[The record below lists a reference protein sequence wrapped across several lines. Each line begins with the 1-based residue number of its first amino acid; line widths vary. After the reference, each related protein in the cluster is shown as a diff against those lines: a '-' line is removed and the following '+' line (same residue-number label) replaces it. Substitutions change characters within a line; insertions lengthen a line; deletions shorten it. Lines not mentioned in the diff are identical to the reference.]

1 MAEADVVTTGYVEL
15 SLVLPAYNEAAG
27 IERTVHNAVA
37 ALEMITPRFE
47 MLVVNDGSCDDTGAV
62 LDTLAATIP
71 QLRPIQLRRN
81 VGQHIAT
88 VVGLRRA
95 SGAYVVTADADEQVP
110 FSNIAALHSVI
121 IADRRIDIVNGARS
135 TRNAGLYRGLGS
147 RMVTWI
153 VNRSMRQ
160 RLKDPAT
167 TFRLFRRNALEDLLN
182 ADALAQNIPIL
193 VGYLGLK
200 IYEVDVEAV
209 ADGGRKSSYGFLK
222 LVHALLLAL
231 LNFSSGTATILALM
245 TAGILSFGSGALG
258 LVAVVARGVIVQQA
272 LPTNWLLFFVL
283 LVVLGLQ
290 FVLVGAVAY
299 KIERLNVNLRFRRQ
313 LEFIGNDRDR

>member
-1 MAEADVVTTGYVEL
+1 MKAEGVEL

-27 IERTVHNAVA
+27 IERTIRNAVE
-37 ALEMITPRFE
+37 ALEKITRSFE
-47 MLVVNDGSCDDTGAV
+47 IVVVNDGSRDDTGAV
-62 LDTLAATIP
+62 LDRLAAAMP

-95 SGAYVVTADADEQVP
+95 SGAYVVTADADEQVR
-110 FSNIAALHSVI
+110 FTNIATLHGAAE
-121 IADRRIDIVNGARS
+121 ADEDVDIVSGARS
-135 TRNAGLYRGLGS
+135 TRNAGFFRGFGS
-147 RMVTWI
+147 RLVTWI
-153 VNRSMRQ
+153 VNRSMQQ

-167 TFRLFRRNALEDLLN
+167 TFRLFRRSALQRLLN
-182 ADALAQNIPIL
+182 AEALAQNIPIL
-193 VGYLGLK
+193 VGHLGLN
-200 IYEVDVEAV
+200 IREVDVEAH
-209 ADGGRKSSYGFLK
+209 AEGGRKSSYGLLK

-231 LNFSSGTATILALM
+231 LNFSSGTTTILTLM
-245 TAGILSFGSGALG
+245 AAGFLSFGTGVTG
-258 LVAVVARGVIVQQA
+258 LFAVVLAGIIGQAA

-299 KIERLNVNLRFRRQ
+299 KIERLNVNLRFRQ
-313 LEFIGNDRDR
+313 QIELIGHDRDG